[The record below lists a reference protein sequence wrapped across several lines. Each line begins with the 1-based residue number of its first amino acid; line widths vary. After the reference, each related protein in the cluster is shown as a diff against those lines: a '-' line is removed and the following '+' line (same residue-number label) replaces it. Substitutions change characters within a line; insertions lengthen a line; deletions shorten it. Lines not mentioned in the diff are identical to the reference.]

1 MFNSSTGKDLGM
13 KYNQA
18 DTVARAIGQD
28 NDGTIRGT
36 EFVTDHSRP
45 GILALDSRHTFATV
59 DAAQAWMHQILTS
72 EERTDY
78 RDEWAKRTFAGETD
92 RELSERL
99 FYVEARLIEGQE
111 MDTWHEGNEDEY
123 RQLCQTRDAI
133 NYELT
138 RRVATGEEVEDDR
151 SIETELAPF
160 GPEWEREQQE
170 RMMYA

>member
-1 MFNSSTGKDLGM
+1 VLDRDRDLGSTH
-13 KYNQA
+13 NQA
-18 DTVARAIGQD
+18 DTVSRAIGQD
-28 NDGTIRGT
+28 RDGTIRGT
-36 EFVTDHSRP
+36 EFR
-45 GILALDSRHTFATV
+45 ALPNGLDEGNLHLHETKVFQTV
-59 DAAQAWMHQILTS
+59 DAAKAWMHQILTS

-78 RDEWAKRTFAGETD
+78 RDEWAKRWFAGQTD
-92 RELSERL
+92 RELSETL
-99 FYVEARLIEGQE
+99 FYVEAKLIEGQE

-123 RQLCQTRDAI
+123 MRLCQHRDAL

-138 RRVATGEEVEDDR
+138 RRVATGEEVDDPR